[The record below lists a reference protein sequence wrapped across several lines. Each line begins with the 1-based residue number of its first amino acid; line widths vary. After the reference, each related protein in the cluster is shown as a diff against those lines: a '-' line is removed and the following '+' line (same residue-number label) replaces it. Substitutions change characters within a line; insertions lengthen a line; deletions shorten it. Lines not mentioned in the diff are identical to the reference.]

1 VNDEHDDRTE
11 EFLVTLGGGGGP
23 VPFHQALARKFRELA
38 LWRSYCAILSPIDR
52 PMHYVQAM
60 VTAAGVRVESVGSRY
75 LQESD
80 EDDLTA
86 DQVATLE
93 ALGWLAPP
101 DDDDP
106 EWLWPY
112 NWWRELSGFGAI
124 DDAAAL
130 WSPRSSRCTVWP
142 PTSRSTCRCSP
153 PPTSTTDGRSTS
165 ITPVAVTSRPC
176 KGGVVGCNT
185 TYTDIS

>member
-1 VNDEHDDRTE
+1 VNDDHDDQIE

-38 LWRSYCAILSPIDR
+38 LWRSYCAILSPFDR
-52 PMHYVQAM
+52 PLHYVQAM
-60 VTAAGVRVESVGSRY
+60 VTGAGVRVESVGSRY
-75 LQESD
+75 LQEAD

-106 EWLWPY
+106 EWLWPH

-130 WSPRSSRCTVWP
+130 LVATLVEVH
-142 PTSRSTCRCSP
+142 
-153 PPTSTTDGRSTS
+153 GLAAHE
-165 ITPVAVTSRPC
+165 PVHLLVFPATNEHYRWESDTGHPC
-176 KGGVVGCNT
+176 GGQLVPA
-185 TYTDIS
+185 